1 MNRSSV
7 IFSKAVVP
15 DGVFS
20 PLSNL
25 ASGTTLKLSEF
36 FAIGRMLI
44 LVASQF
50 SGLFLGGTAAEN

>member
-1 MNRSSV
+1 VLIKTDEQKRMNRSSV

-36 FAIGRMLI
+36 FANGRRLI
-44 LVASQF
+44 
-50 SGLFLGGTAAEN
+50 